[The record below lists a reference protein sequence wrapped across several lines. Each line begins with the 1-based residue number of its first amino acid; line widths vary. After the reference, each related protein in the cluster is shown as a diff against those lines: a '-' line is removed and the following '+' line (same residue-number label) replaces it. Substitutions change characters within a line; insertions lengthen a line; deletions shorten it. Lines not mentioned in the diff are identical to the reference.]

1 MSIVVKSSVGS
12 DLRRFS
18 IPKEISMATLV
29 NLLSKLYALDISN
42 FKIQYKDEDG
52 DLVWLTTDMEVLEA
66 VRYALACN
74 PPILRL
80 YISDQG
86 VTQSVIGK
94 SVVEEVA
101 SDIKK
106 LRVDDNATHPVTH
119 PKPQKKDI
127 EEDWELTP
135 SLVKPNPQ
143 EPPIHAQPTVV
154 YVAGKA
160 YYPSANPQPRVY
172 GPAKVGSDE
181 SHQGPQVVT
190 FRKEEDALQLSD
202 VLRHPT
208 VVSPVVVVVPP
219 PAASQHRS
227 LSALTTTIAESISN
241 MVLESSAITHKNSC
255 AVSDAVLRDTLIAS
269 QMTSEEVNSND
280 MHRAFSETR
289 LVTNRETEF
298 ASSSVL
304 LNAEAT
310 NVSVS
315 PVSAQTRSLQDDAT
329 KGLNELVARGA
340 DAILNEILNL

>member
-1 MSIVVKSSVGS
+1 MSIVVKSSIGS

-18 IPKEISMATLV
+18 IPKDISMSTLV
-29 NLLSKLYALDISN
+29 NLLSKLYALEVSN
-42 FKIQYKDEDG
+42 YKIQYKDEDG

-86 VTQSVIGK
+86 VTQSLIGK
-94 SVVEEVA
+94 SVVEELA
-101 SDIKK
+101 TGIQK
-106 LRVDDNATHPVTH
+106 LKVDENPHTAAL
-119 PKPQKKDI
+119 PKKKDI
-127 EEDWELTP
+127 DEDWEWTP
-135 SLVKPNPQ
+135 SLVKPNASPQ
-143 EPPIHAQPTVV
+143 EPLIHAQPTVV

-160 YYPSANPQPRVY
+160 YYPASNPQPRIY
-172 GPAKVGSDE
+172 GPTKVGPDE
-181 SHQGPQVVT
+181 SHQLPQVVT
-190 FRKEEDALQLSD
+190 FKKKEDALQLSD
-202 VLRHPT
+202 ATFT

-227 LSALTTTIAESISN
+227 LSALTVSIAESIST

-280 MHRAFSETR
+280 VHRASTETR
-289 LVTNRETEF
+289 IVTNRETAF

-304 LNAEAT
+304 LNAEAA

-315 PVSAQTRSLQDDAT
+315 PISAQTRSLQDDAT
-329 KGLNELVARGA
+329 KGLNELVSRGA
-340 DAILNEILNL
+340 DAILYEILNL